1 MRFLQ
6 YENRICGE
14 CGKFCKVLE
23 IGYRNAKRKEVG
35 GRQRLAQICDI
46 SCIRE
51 EVDEKKVVDM
61 MNLNKPTGAL
71 W

>member
-46 SCIRE
+46 SCNQLAHYGR
-51 EVDEKKVVDM
+51 KKR
-61 MNLNKPTGAL
+61 K
-71 W
+71 